1 MSGHAPGVLC
11 RVKPPKS
18 IPKWEYDQTNERIV
32 ELVCLSST
40 DGGLRGWKITPSL
53 ITRPPSGNQLF
64 IINGVAETCLVPI
77 NPGDAPDETLTWAG
91 LPNKVKEKV

>member
-11 RVKPPKS
+11 RVKPPKN

-32 ELVCLSST
+32 ELISFDPSQGKWDFEPRILVKHP
-40 DGGLRGWKITPSL
+40 GGFFISVIKGAIPS
-53 ITRPPSGNQLF
+53 
-64 IINGVAETCLVPI
+64 CLVPI